1 MDYTEFFQ
9 LYDEVFDQGGN
20 IRACGRSA
28 CRALIKVCKEIWNDG
43 YWGDEKTGKIEAV
56 AIRQKYREIMSGEEA

>member
-20 IRACGRSA
+20 IRADGRST
-28 CRALIKVCKEIWNDG
+28 CRALIKVCKELWPDG
-43 YWGDEKTGKIEAV
+43 
-56 AIRQKYREIMSGEEA
+56 SGEMRKKEE